1 MDVQKILS
9 IILLVITTLAIVY
22 ALIIDLADWIVYIIA
37 VLGIPLWILSFG
49 LLTMAKPRKNDEK
62 ERVKEPF
69 TGY

>member
-1 MDVQKILS
+1 MNVQKILS

>member
-49 LLTMAKPRKNDEK
+49 LLTMAKPRKDDEK

>member
-37 VLGIPLWILSFG
+37 ILGIPLWILSFG
-49 LLTMAKPRKNDEK
+49 LLTMAKPRKDDEK

>member
-37 VLGIPLWILSFG
+37 ILGIPLWILSFG
-49 LLTMAKPRKNDEK
+49 LLTMAKPRKDDK
-62 ERVKEPF
+62 EDRVKEPF